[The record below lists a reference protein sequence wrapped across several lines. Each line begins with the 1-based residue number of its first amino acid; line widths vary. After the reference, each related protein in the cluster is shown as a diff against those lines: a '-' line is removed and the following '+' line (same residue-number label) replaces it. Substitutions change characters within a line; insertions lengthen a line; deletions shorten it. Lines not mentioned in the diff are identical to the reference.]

1 VWFVNK
7 IQTFSIDWAVSKM
20 PIHDPDYNTQL
31 PLVAGGRYGLK
42 VNDAEKFLIKSV
54 GTKTE
59 FSQDDLT
66 NQFFGEFSTKTKS
79 QIAQYVI
86 KHRIDDV
93 EELKGFHDENY
104 WFSPQMSTESKLV
117 FTRG

>member
-1 VWFVNK
+1 MR
-7 IQTFSIDWAVSKM
+7 IIDVEFYEMKDDKYRQIVMYTKKA
-20 PIHDPDYNTQL
+20 
-31 PLVAGGRYGLK
+31 RGLM
-42 VNDAEKFLIKSV
+42 
-54 GTKTE
+54 
-59 FSQDDLT
+59 
-66 NQFFGEFSTKTKS
+66 
-79 QIAQYVI
+79 AQYVI